1 MWVTMTRPRETGSTP
16 ARMSF
21 WAGLPP
27 QSTSTG
33 GAPLSSNTMDVVS
46 RSGPGTAPDVP
57 RKTKRTGK
65 SGRRVGSAEQERNA
79 DHGQPDPDEARQL
92 GHAQRP
98 QHQGVGAQGLGQEAA
113 DGVQAEIRQEER
125 AGGPLQTLPEYG
137 DEHDEDEK
145 IPD

>member
-1 MWVTMTRPRETGSTP
+1 MTRPRETGSTP

-57 RKTKRTGK
+57 RKTNRTGR
-65 SGRRVGSAEQERNA
+65 SGRRVGSAEQKRNA
-79 DHGQPDPDEARQL
+79 DHGQPDPDEARQR
-92 GHAQRP
+92 GHAEPAQL
-98 QHQGVGAQGLGQEAA
+98 QGGGAQGPGQAA
-113 DGVQAEIRQEER
+113 
-125 AGGPLQTLPEYG
+125 
-137 DEHDEDEK
+137 
-145 IPD
+145 